1 MTQPAAKAVNTRRD
15 CRCTVCSDATCI
27 TPSSH
32 TGTLNC
38 GCAMHCQVISL
49 SSFAG
54 AYVLCRGTARELSYL
69 YNTSLPISLH
79 PFGMCSIGPVVIVLP
94 SGPATTSYA
103 THQPTCALDTCTI
116 KCHLSCHNRSHST
129 RHKANAMTRSKN

>member
-79 PFGMCSIGPVVIVLP
+79 PFGMCSIGPVVVVLP

-103 THQPTCALDTCTI
+103 THQPVPWTLAQSNAICLVTTALTPRDI
-116 KCHLSCHNRSHST
+116 KP
-129 RHKANAMTRSKN
+129 MQ